1 MFVGIEYELEEI
13 ANCKK
18 EMKIYEAGTKRKPH
32 KKSGVSV
39 KLTSK
44 YRNTTYT
51 KTSLCALRTSEV
63 FTLKLTYL
71 ILHYP

>member
-51 KTSLCALRTSEV
+51 KTGIGPNFGVGL
-63 FTLKLTYL
+63 
-71 ILHYP
+71 LHECGST